1 MGGSGS
7 QRHRE
12 GVKDSVEKGTGA
24 LTWTLEG
31 AGLGVGD
38 LTGSTPFP
46 QSGMRIVKKSRK
58 GDGKNRVGIPDCVRT
73 PPCELAPELR
83 ALALAW
89 LRRAIRAHL
98 SLRSAR

>member
-12 GVKDSVEKGTGA
+12 GVKDCGKRHWSPHLDAGGSGIGGWGPDGKH
-24 LTWTLEG
+24 LFPSTWDAHSE
-31 AGLGVGD
+31 
-38 LTGSTPFP
+38 
-46 QSGMRIVKKSRK
+46 KSRK

-89 LRRAIRAHL
+89 LRRAIRAHW

>member
-12 GVKDSVEKGTGA
+12 GVKDFVGKGTGA
-24 LTWTLEG
+24 LTWTQEG

-38 LTGSTPFP
+38 LTGSTPFSQP
-46 QSGMRIVKKSRK
+46 GMRIVKRSRE

-73 PPCELAPELR
+73 PPCELAPEL
-83 ALALAW
+83 
-89 LRRAIRAHL
+89 
-98 SLRSAR
+98 